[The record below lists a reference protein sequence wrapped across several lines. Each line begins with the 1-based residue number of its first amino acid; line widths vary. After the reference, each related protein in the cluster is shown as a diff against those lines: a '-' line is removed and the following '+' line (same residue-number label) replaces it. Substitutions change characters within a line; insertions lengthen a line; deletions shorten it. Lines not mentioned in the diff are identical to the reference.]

1 MSVYLERSNPKM
13 CAHISTGKKQT
24 HTQIYG
30 HEPRVVTLLAVIDV
44 NEEERG
50 VIRQKREKE
59 RESTLFTGSHLHL
72 GWEAFLR
79 REVLHFE

>member
-1 MSVYLERSNPKM
+1 M
-13 CAHISTGKKQT
+13 
-24 HTQIYG
+24 
-30 HEPRVVTLLAVIDV
+30 LAVIDV
-44 NEEERG
+44 NEKERG

-79 REVLHFE
+79 REVLHFEYGD